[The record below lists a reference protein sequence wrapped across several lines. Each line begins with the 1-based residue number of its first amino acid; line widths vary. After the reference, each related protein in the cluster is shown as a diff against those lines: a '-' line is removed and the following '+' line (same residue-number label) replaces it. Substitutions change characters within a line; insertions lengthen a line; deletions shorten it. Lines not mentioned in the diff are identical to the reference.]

1 MNEEFIYKKTIPLS
15 ALAVGSTAQVFQLL
29 TTGLQRR
36 RMLDLGLIPGTVIE
50 VLRKSPLADP
60 IAYNIRGATIALRTE
75 ESRQIL
81 VRQIN

>member
-1 MNEEFIYKKTIPLS
+1 MKEGYIYEKIMPLS
-15 ALAVGSTAQVFQLL
+15 EIDVGYTVQVLKLL

-81 VRQIN
+81 VRQMN

>member
-1 MNEEFIYKKTIPLS
+1 MKEGYRYEKTIPLS
-15 ALAVGSTAQVFQLL
+15 EVTVGSTAQVFQLL

-60 IAYNIRGATIALRTE
+60 IAYNIRGATIALRKE
-75 ESRQIL
+75 ESLQIL
-81 VRQIN
+81 VRQMN